1 MCLSGLNRRVCLVKG
16 CQMLSYFCNANL
28 PTGINKVTLKE
39 GRTADHVHDAHF
51 ISYTRLVLGLVH
63 IDMVASHSC
72 CRFIDCTSMMRLTQ
86 RFCIGLRSGDS
97 DCGVWAQWARWHVQE
112 TSVLWHG
119 VLSLSSCQ
127 KILPCGRKWMEM
139 VSSNTQVLLRTPK
152 CAVKTSPTPSHL
164 CHQPE
169 LLIWSSFLFVCCWP
183 YHLNVAV
190 EIETQQIR

>member
-1 MCLSGLNRRVCLVKG
+1 MCVSEGLP
-16 CQMLSYFCNANL
+16 NAIIYQENL

-63 IDMVASHSC
+63 IDM
-72 CRFIDCTSMMRLTQ
+72 
-86 RFCIGLRSGDS
+86 
-97 DCGVWAQWARWHVQE
+97 AQWACCHVQE
-112 TSVLWHG
+112 TCVLWHG

-127 KILPCGRKWMEM
+127 KILSGRKWMEM
-139 VSSNTQVLLRTPK
+139 VSSNTQVVLRTLK
-152 CAVKTSPTPSHL
+152 CAVKTSPTPLHL

-169 LLIWSSFLFVCCWP
+169 LLIWSSFPFVYCWP

-190 EIETQQIR
+190 EIETQQIRWHFPVFCSSGEFSALSWQEWRLLL